1 MLRPPLDF
9 LVDDEAPLLF
19 FAEDFLLD
27 VLAVLGF
34 DAVFERDDDAPD
46 AAFFDVVDD
55 ERLLPL
61 SVRELLLDF
70 DAVLRPPDELEFARP
85 LPLAFFP
92 VDFFVPD
99 DVPDELLLPPPL
111 VFEPVVERDDED
123 LRAPVDLVPPDR
135 PRVVDDDP
143 PDGTIVSAAAPTAP
157 TAAPAAAPLKISP
170 ATSITLLTIL
180 DVVDRLECEELF
192 LEDPEPFLELDEE
205 DVVAICS
212 SRKCS

>member
-111 VFEPVVERDDED
+111 VFEPVVERDDD
-123 LRAPVDLVPPDR
+123 DCPQW
-135 PRVVDDDP
+135 VVRKP
-143 PDGTIVSAAAPTAP
+143 
-157 TAAPAAAPLKISP
+157 
-170 ATSITLLTIL
+170 
-180 DVVDRLECEELF
+180 
-192 LEDPEPFLELDEE
+192 EE
-205 DVVAICS
+205 DRDHAHRCDHDADDAGPGGPIEKS
-212 SRKCS
+212 DPGGRPD

>member
-1 MLRPPLDF
+1 LLRLPLDF
-9 LVDDEAPLLF
+9 LFDDEALLLF
-19 FAEDFLLD
+19 FVGDLLLD

-46 AAFFDVVDD
+46 AAFFDVADD
-55 ERLLPL
+55 ERLPPL
-61 SVRELLLDF
+61 FVRELPLDF

-92 VDFFVPD
+92 GDFFVPD

-111 VFEPVVERDDED
+111 VFEPVVERDDDED
-123 LRAPVDLVPPDR
+123 FRLAVDLVPLDR
-135 PRVVDDDP
+135 PRDVVGDR
-143 PDGTIVSAAAPTAP
+143 GTIVSAAAPTAP

-180 DVVDRLECEELF
+180 EVVDRLVCEVPF
-192 LEDPEPFLELDEE
+192 LEEPEPFLELDEE
-205 DVVAICS
+205 DAVAICS